1 MAFDVAGAV
10 EKLSEAVKSGF
21 RFAETAKEKQSETAI
36 LKDRKKLQKAVNYA
50 EQLILLMYP
59 YFKPKDDKEQ
69 KEFENLLE
77 KFLENN

>member
-59 YFKPKDDKEQ
+59 YFKAKDDKEQ

>member
-69 KEFENLLE
+69 KVFENLLE

>member
-1 MAFDVAGAV
+1 MVFDVAKAI

-21 RFAETAKEKQSETAI
+21 RLAETAKKHQSESAI
-36 LKDRKKLQKAVNYA
+36 LKDRKQLQKAVNYA

-59 YFKPKDDKEQ
+59 TFMAKDEKEQ

>member
-1 MAFDVAGAV
+1 MAFDVAKAI
-10 EKLSEAVKSGF
+10 EKLAEAVKSGF
-21 RFAETAKEKQSETAI
+21 RFAETSREHQSETAI
-36 LKDRKKLQKAVNYA
+36 LKDREQLQKAVNYA

-59 YFKPKDDKEQ
+59 TFKAKDEKEQ

>member
-1 MAFDVAGAV
+1 MAFDVAKAI

-21 RFAETAKEKQSETAI
+21 RLAETAKKHQSESAI
-36 LKDRKKLQKAVNYA
+36 LKDRKQLQKAVNYA

-59 YFKPKDDKEQ
+59 HFKPKDEKEQ
-69 KEFENLLE
+69 KDFENLLE

>member
-1 MAFDVAGAV
+1 MVFDVAKAI

-21 RFAETAKEKQSETAI
+21 RLAETAKKHQSESAI
-36 LKDRKKLQKAVNYA
+36 LKDRKQLQKAVNYA

-59 YFKPKDDKEQ
+59 TFKAKDEKEQ

>member
-50 EQLILLMYP
+50 EKLILLAYR
-59 YFKPKDDKEQ
+59 YYGDFSDDDK
-69 KEFENLLE
+69 KDFEHFLE